1 MELLHSKKFRV
12 IWSER
17 DNEYVGLCSKY
28 TSLSWLAPT
37 RKEALE
43 GIQKVVE
50 EVEEDL
56 KKEK

>member
-1 MELLHSKKFRV
+1 MELLRSKKFRV

-17 DNEYVGLCSKY
+17 DKEYVGLCSKY
-28 TSLSWLAPT
+28 SGLSWLAPT
-37 RKEALE
+37 EKEALE
-43 GIQKVVE
+43 GIQKVVK